1 MEQVWTADGQEPRE
15 LRADAALCIYE
26 MPRAL
31 PRRNWLRVAAKRAMI
46 GAALGLAVV
55 GLVHYRTEPLPPA
68 PVIVESPYEADPS
81 LAPLV
86 ALPALPHDASRY
98 VARSRGAQ
106 GGRWD
111 TLTSGEWTSGGM
123 FLRVTLR
130 QDVSPSVS
138 LFVELAKQAAELGA
152 AVLRSA
158 NPEVLPGAKRRVE
171 WSEATLSDALGERSC
186 VGFLLP
192 ITGPIRVSGLACA
205 ERGARLDQANL
216 ECLIGALS
224 ATPAGL
230 SAGLGAALPSAA
242 SRRPACADKG
252 A

>member
-15 LRADAALCIYE
+15 LRADAALRIFE
-26 MPRAL
+26 APQAAPRGA
-31 PRRNWLRVAAKRAMI
+31 WLRVAAQRAMT
-46 GAALGLAVV
+46 GAALGLAAL
-55 GLVHYRTEPLPPA
+55 GILHYRAAPAPPA
-68 PVIVESPYEADPS
+68 PIAVEIPFEADPS

-86 ALPALPHDASRY
+86 ALPALPHDAWRY
-98 VARSRGAQ
+98 VARSRGPQ

-130 QDVSPSVS
+130 QDDSPSVS
-138 LFVELAKQAAELGA
+138 LFVDLAKQAAELGA

-158 NPEVLPGAKRRVE
+158 SPEVFPGAKGRVE
-171 WSEATLSDALGERSC
+171 WSEATLSDVLGERTC
-186 VGFLLP
+186 IGFRLAA
-192 ITGPIRVSGLACA
+192 TGAIRVSGLACA

-216 ECLIGALS
+216 GCLIGALS

-230 SAGLGAALPSAA
+230 DAGLGAVLPSAT
-242 SRRPACADKG
+242 SRRAACADKG